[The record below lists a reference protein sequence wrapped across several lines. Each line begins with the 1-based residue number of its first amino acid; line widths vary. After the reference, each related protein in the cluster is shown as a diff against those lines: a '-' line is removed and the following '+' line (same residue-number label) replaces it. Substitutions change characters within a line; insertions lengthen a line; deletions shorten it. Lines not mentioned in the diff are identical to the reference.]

1 MKMDF
6 FMIIIANSIKISN
19 DKNEIEKEMSYEC

>member
-1 MKMDF
+1 MDF